1 MNYSAYNERPPYYPY
16 SNRFNYIRDPH
27 GTYLP
32 IRHPGVYLTEPE
44 PLPPRLIHRPVGPPQ
59 YSHRPYGVHGGGPFN
74 TFWRHGPDGG
84 RHFTS
89 YSSGPAISDAAGL
102 HAAARATSVSRSS
115 SSVLAPAPSAQRARN
130 PYGTAAAEASSVVPS
145 AQRARRPYGT
155 AAAEASSVVLSSSS
169 VLASAPSAKQARKP
183 YGAAAAEA
191 SFVEQ
196 SSCSVITSAP
206 SAKRAQEPDGTAA
219 AGASSVVRPSSSVLV
234 SAPSAKRAREPD
246 GTAAAGASSV
256 VRSSSSVLESAPSA
270 KRARE
275 PDGTAAAG
283 ASSVVGSS
291 SSVLASAPST
301 KQAREPDGTAGAS
314 SVVRSSSSITS
325 APSAKQTQKPA
336 APSQPPPKAWCEI
349 CKIWCHTLG
358 VLEEH
363 KQGRRHMNKVKRQER
378 LEEQKAISE
387 LQNKQTATTKSNLT
401 DQAKKV
407 QEPEKVECPTGNTGS
422 EVASVN
428 HKVETM
434 VQNDARDTLAAPAE
448 EPEAKKTSWNII
460 PVQHHVLK
468 PKKKRKASKLVK
480 ITAALRRPVQNQISE
495 QFIPFDCKLCNVR
508 LESEIAFGSHV
519 NGKEHIS
526 RLIHAPGRQALSGM
540 FGLQVL
546 YPPDIDSLSKAIN
559 VQVQHGDNNPQLLLA
574 KHLMDSLSQS
584 KVAATAPP
592 MN

>member
-1 MNYSAYNERPPYYPY
+1 MNYSAYNEPPPYYPY

-27 GTYLP
+27 PTYPP
-32 IRHPGVYLTEPE
+32 IRHPDLYLTEPE
-44 PLPPRLIHRPVGPPQ
+44 PLAPRLINRPVGPPQ

-102 HAAARATSVSRSS
+102 HAAARATSMLRSS
-115 SSVLAPAPSAQRARN
+115 SSVLASAPSAQ
-130 PYGTAAAEASSVVPS
+130 
-145 AQRARRPYGT
+145 QARRPYGT

-169 VLASAPSAKQARKP
+169 VLASAPSAQRARRP
-183 YGAAAAEA
+183 YGTAAAEA
-191 SFVEQ
+191 SFVER
-196 SSCSVITSAP
+196 S
-206 SAKRAQEPDGTAA
+206 
-219 AGASSVVRPSSSVLV
+219 SSSVLASAPLV
-234 SAPSAKRAREPD
+234 SAPSAKRARKPYGTAAAEASFVERSSCSVIASAPSAKQAQKPD

-256 VRSSSSVLESAPSA
+256 VRSSSLVLASAPSA
-270 KRARE
+270 KQARE
-275 PDGTAAAG
+275 PDGTAAAAGAG
-283 ASSVVGSS
+283 ASSVVRSS
-291 SSVLASAPST
+291 SSVLASAPSA

-314 SVVRSSSSITS
+314 SVVRSSSSVTS
-325 APSAKQTQKPA
+325 APSAKQAQKPA

-407 QEPEKVECPTGNTGS
+407 QEPAKVECPTGNTGS

-434 VQNDARDTLAAPAE
+434 VQNDARDTFAAPAE
-448 EPEAKKTSWNII
+448 EPEAKKTSRNII

-468 PKKKRKASKLVK
+468 PKKKRKGSKLVK

-508 LESEIAFGSHV
+508 FESEIAFGSHV

>member
-1 MNYSAYNERPPYYPY
+1 M
-16 SNRFNYIRDPH
+16 
-27 GTYLP
+27 L
-32 IRHPGVYLTEPE
+32 
-44 PLPPRLIHRPVGPPQ
+44 
-59 YSHRPYGVHGGGPFN
+59 
-74 TFWRHGPDGG
+74 
-84 RHFTS
+84 
-89 YSSGPAISDAAGL
+89 
-102 HAAARATSVSRSS
+102 RSS
-115 SSVLAPAPSAQRARN
+115 SSVLASAPSAQ
-130 PYGTAAAEASSVVPS
+130 
-145 AQRARRPYGT
+145 QARRPYGT

-169 VLASAPSAKQARKP
+169 VLASAPSAQRARRP
-183 YGAAAAEA
+183 YGTAAAEA
-191 SFVEQ
+191 SFVER
-196 SSCSVITSAP
+196 SSSSVLASAPLVSAP
-206 SAKRAQEPDGTAA
+206 SAKRARKPYGTAAAEASFVERSSCSVIASAPSAKQAQKPDGTAA
-219 AGASSVVRPSSSVLV
+219 AGASSVVRSSSLVLA
-234 SAPSAKRAREPD
+234 SAPSAKQAREPD

-256 VRSSSSVLESAPSA
+256 VRSSSSV
-270 KRARE
+270 
-275 PDGTAAAG
+275 
-283 ASSVVGSS
+283 
-291 SSVLASAPST
+291 
-301 KQAREPDGTAGAS
+301 
-314 SVVRSSSSITS
+314 TS
-325 APSAKQTQKPA
+325 APSAKQAQKPA

-407 QEPEKVECPTGNTGS
+407 QEPAKVECPTGNTGS

-434 VQNDARDTLAAPAE
+434 VQNDARDTFAAPAE
-448 EPEAKKTSWNII
+448 EPEAKKTSRNII

-468 PKKKRKASKLVK
+468 PKKKRKGSKLVK

-508 LESEIAFGSHV
+508 FESEIAFGSHV